1 MAQAKIQS
9 VHAREILDSRGSPT
23 ISTSVV
29 IQSGITGTAS
39 VPSGAST
46 GTHEALELR
55 DGDAT
60 RYFGKGVLKA
70 VSNVNNIIS
79 PQIVGLDATHQ
90 EELDNLLLRLDGTKT
105 KSNLGANAI
114 LSVSMAAA
122 QASAKT
128 LGLPL
133 FDYLGKRDK
142 YRLPV
147 PQTNILNGGS
157 HADNNVDIQEFMIVP
172 AGRPSFSEAIRA
184 AAEVFFNLKKI
195 LKKNGYSTAVGDEG
209 GFAPNLK
216 SNEEALDL
224 ILESIHKAGY
234 TPGKDIWLALD
245 VAASE
250 FYEDNRY
257 VFKKSD
263 GSKKDTSQML
273 EFYENL
279 VRNYPIISIEDGFSE
294 DDWEGWNA
302 LTEALGHKIQLVG
315 DDIFVTNIE
324 RFQKGIDKNIA
335 NSILIKLNQIGTLSE
350 TTATVKLAQEKEYST
365 VISHR
370 SGETEDTFIA
380 DLSVAIDACQIK
392 TGSLCRSER
401 VAKYNRLLEIEEN
414 LGDRGTFAGTNVYSK
429 FLSS

>member
-1 MAQAKIQS
+1 MPQAKIQA
-9 VHAREILDSRGSPT
+9 VHAREILDSRGTPT
-23 ISTSVV
+23 ITTTVMV
-29 IQSGITGTAS
+29 QSGITGVAS

-55 DGDAT
+55 DGDST

-70 VSNVNNIIS
+70 VSNVNSIIS
-79 PQIVGLDATHQ
+79 PQVIGMDAIHQ
-90 EELDNLLLRLDGTKT
+90 EELDNLLLRLDGTT
-105 KSNLGANAI
+105 AKSNLGANAI

-133 FDYLGKRDK
+133 FDYLGKKNK

-147 PQTNILNGGS
+147 PLINILNGGS
-157 HADNNVDIQEFMIVP
+157 HADNNVDIQEFMIAP
-172 AGRPSFSEAIRA
+172 SGRPSFSEAIRA
-184 AAEVFFNLKKI
+184 AAEVFFNLKTI
-195 LKKNGYSTAVGDEG
+195 LKQNGYSTAVGDEG

-224 ILESIHKAGY
+224 IMESIHKSGY
-234 TPGKDIWLALD
+234 SYGQDIWLALD

-250 FYEDNRY
+250 FYEDNKY

-263 GSKKDTSQML
+263 GSKKDIGQML
-273 EFYENL
+273 EFYQTL
-279 VRNYPIISIEDGFSE
+279 VKNYPIISIEDGFAE

-324 RFQKGIDKNIA
+324 RFQKGIDQNIA
-335 NSILIKLNQIGTLSE
+335 NSILIKLNQIGTLTE
-350 TTATVKLAQEKEYST
+350 TAATIKLAQEKEYST

-380 DLSVAIDACQIK
+380 DLSVAIDAGQIK
-392 TGSLCRSER
+392 TGSLSRSER
-401 VAKYNRLLEIEEN
+401 VAKYNRLLEIEED
-414 LGDRGTFAGTNVYSK
+414 LGDRGTFAGRDVFSK